1 MTAIAPGDHVSGG
14 EPEVR
19 YDVDGHIATIT
30 LNRPHRRNAI
40 SVRML
45 HELSAAIERV
55 EKDRGVRVVIL
66 TGAGVGF
73 CSGLDIKD
81 AMAGTGIGGGGS
93 VSPGSGGD
101 FGRTTD
107 LPTVALHEMNTP
119 VIAALNGAAA
129 GYGFDLALGCDLR
142 LAAASARLLP
152 GFAKR
157 GIVPESGGTWYLPRL
172 VGWAKAA
179 EIAYLGRDL
188 TAAEAKELG
197 LVNDVVDDATLMD
210 TARDWAGE
218 IAANAP
224 LAVQS
229 IKRLFRA
236 GMNEDFRTHSEHVL
250 LQLASLMRTQDF
262 QEGLL
267 SFMEQRSPA
276 FDGR

>member
-1 MTAIAPGDHVSGG
+1 MTMTTPADPST
-14 EPEVR
+14 PEVL
-19 YDVDGHIATIT
+19 YEVDGHVATVT

-45 HELSAAIERV
+45 VELTEIIERV
-55 EKDRGVRVVIL
+55 ERDRDVRAVIL
-66 TGAGVGF
+66 TGAGAGF

-81 AMAGTGIGGGGS
+81 AMAGTGIGGGGN
-93 VSPGSGGD
+93 VSPGGG
-101 FGRTTD
+101 GGLARTSD
-107 LPTVALHEMNTP
+107 LPTIALHEMNTP

-129 GYGFDLALGCDLR
+129 GYGLDLALGCDLR

-157 GIVPESGGTWYLPRL
+157 AIVPESGGTWYLPRL

-188 TAAEAKELG
+188 DATEAKELG
-197 LVNDVVDDATLMD
+197 LVNDVVADDELMNV
-210 TARDWAGE
+210 ARDWAGE

-250 LQLASLMRTQDF
+250 LQLTSLMRTEDF

-267 SFMEQRSPA
+267 SFMERRPA
-276 FDGR
+276 EFTGR

>member
-1 MTAIAPGDHVSGG
+1 MAIPPTSAA
-14 EPEVR
+14 PEVL
-19 YDVDGHIATIT
+19 YDVDGHVATIT

-40 SVRML
+40 SVQML
-45 HELSAAIERV
+45 VELTEVIERI
-55 EKDRGVRVVIL
+55 ERDRGVRVAIL
-66 TGAGVGF
+66 TGAGAGF

-81 AMAGTGIGGGGS
+81 AMAGTGIGGGGN
-93 VSPGSGGD
+93 VSPGGAGLS
-101 FGRTTD
+101 RTTD
-107 LPTVALHEMNTP
+107 LPTIALHEMNTP

-129 GYGFDLALGCDLR
+129 GYGLDLALGCDLR
-142 LAAASARLLP
+142 LAAESARLLP

-157 GIVPESGGTWYLPRL
+157 AIVPESGGTWYLPRL

-188 TAAEAKELG
+188 TAAESQELG
-197 LVNDVVDDATLMD
+197 LVNAVVPDEQLMG
-210 TARDWAGE
+210 TANDWAGE

-250 LQLASLMRTQDF
+250 LQLTALMRTQDF

-267 SFMEQRSPA
+267 SFMEHRAPD
-276 FDGR
+276 FTGR

>member
-1 MTAIAPGDHVSGG
+1 MTMTTPADPSS
-14 EPEVR
+14 PEVL
-19 YDVDGHIATIT
+19 YEVDGHIATVT

-45 HELSAAIERV
+45 VELTEIIERV
-55 EKDRGVRVVIL
+55 ERDRDVRVVIL
-66 TGAGVGF
+66 TGAGAGF

-81 AMAGTGIGGGGS
+81 AMAGTGIGGGGN
-93 VSPGSGGD
+93 VSPGGG
-101 FGRTTD
+101 GGLARTSD
-107 LPTVALHEMNTP
+107 LPTIALHEMNTP

-129 GYGFDLALGCDLR
+129 GYGLDLALGCDLR

-157 GIVPESGGTWYLPRL
+157 AIVPESGGTWYLPRL

-188 TAAEAKELG
+188 DATEAKDLG
-197 LVNDVVDDATLMD
+197 LVNDVVADDELMNV
-210 TARDWAGE
+210 AKDWAGE

-267 SFMEQRSPA
+267 SFMERRPA
-276 FDGR
+276 EFTGR